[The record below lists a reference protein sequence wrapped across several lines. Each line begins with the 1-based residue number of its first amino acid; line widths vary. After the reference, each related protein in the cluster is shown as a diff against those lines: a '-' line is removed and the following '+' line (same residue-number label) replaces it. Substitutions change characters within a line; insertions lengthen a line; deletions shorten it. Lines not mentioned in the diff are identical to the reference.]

1 MQHTMHASARTAR
14 GFATTIAVREH
25 HLTADEPVS
34 EGGHDVGPTPVELM
48 LSGLA
53 ACTTITARMYADRKG
68 YEVEGITAH
77 ASLEQGAGSTGPS
90 IRLEIDVRGPL
101 TAEQRARVVEIAGR
115 CPVHRMIERAT
126 PVETVDVSDSSPA

>member
-1 MQHTMHASARTAR
+1 MQPTMHATARTAR
-14 GFATTIAVREH
+14 GFATTIAIREH

-34 EGGHDVGPTPVELM
+34 EGGHDAGPTPVELM

-68 YEVEGITAH
+68 FEVEGVTAH
-77 ASLEQGAGSTGPS
+77 ASLEQGSGTKGPA
-90 IRLEIDVRGPL
+90 IRLEIAIRGNL
-101 TAEQRARVVEIAGR
+101 TSEQRARVVEIAGR

-126 PVETVDVSDSSPA
+126 HVETVDVSDAE